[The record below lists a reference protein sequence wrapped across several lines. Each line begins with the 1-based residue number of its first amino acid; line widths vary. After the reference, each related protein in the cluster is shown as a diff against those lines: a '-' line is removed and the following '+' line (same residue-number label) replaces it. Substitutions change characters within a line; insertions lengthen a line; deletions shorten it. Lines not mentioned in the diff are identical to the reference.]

1 MADPLSPQPAYAGRP
16 PLAAGESLVMPIV
29 IYALFLVA
37 LFTGGLSM
45 IAGVIMAY
53 VLRGEAGATARTH
66 YAFLIRTFWGGLVLI
81 VVGGAIVLVG
91 LPLVFVLI
99 GIPMVIVGGLIAG
112 LAHLWQIVRCGFGL
126 WHAANGRA
134 YPEPLTPLI

>member
-1 MADPLSPQPAYAGRP
+1 MADPLSSRAAYAGEH
-16 PLAAGESLVMPIV
+16 PLAPGESLVLPIV

-53 VLRGEAGATARTH
+53 VLRGEASPTARSH
-66 YAFLIRTFWGGLVLI
+66 YAFLIRTFWGGVVLI
-81 VVGGAIVLVG
+81 VLGGLMIVVGI
-91 LPLVFVLI
+91 PLSWLLI
-99 GIPMVIVGGLIAG
+99 GIPILVLGALIAG
-112 LAHLWQIVRCGFGL
+112 AAHLWQIVRCAFGL

-134 YPEPLTPLI
+134 YPEPLTPLV

>member
-1 MADPLSPQPAYAGRP
+1 MADPLSPQPAYAGEH
-16 PLAAGESLVMPIV
+16 PLAPGESLVLPIV

-53 VLRGEAGATARTH
+53 VLRGEASPTARTH
-66 YAFLIRTFWGGLVLI
+66 YTFLIRTFWGGGVLI
-81 VVGGAIVLVG
+81 VLGGAMAVVG
-91 LPLVFVLI
+91 ALLFIILI
-99 GIPMVIVGGLIAG
+99 GIPIFAIGLLLIG
-112 LAHLWQIVRCGFGL
+112 IGHLWQIVRCGFGL

-134 YPEPLTPLI
+134 YPEPLTPLV

>member
-1 MADPLSPQPAYAGRP
+1 MADPLSSRPAYAGEHS
-16 PLAAGESLVMPIV
+16 LAAGQSLVLPIV
-29 IYALFLVA
+29 VYALFLVA

-53 VLRGEAGATARTH
+53 VLRGEASPTARTH
-66 YAFLIRTFWGGLVLI
+66 YTFLIRTFWGGIVLI
-81 VVGGAIVLVG
+81 VLGVLIILAG
-91 LPLVFVLI
+91 LPLIFVLI

-112 LAHLWQIVRCGFGL
+112 AAHLWQIVRCGFGL
-126 WHAANGRA
+126 WHAANGRS

>member
-1 MADPLSPQPAYAGRP
+1 MADPLSPRPAYASEH
-16 PLAAGESLVMPIV
+16 PLAPTESLVLPIV
-29 IYALFLVA
+29 IYALYLVA

-53 VLRGEAGATARTH
+53 VLRGEASVSARTH
-66 YAFLIRTFWGGLVLI
+66 YTFLIRTFWGGVVLI
-81 VVGGAIVLVG
+81 VLGGAMVLVG
-91 LPLVFVLI
+91 LPLMFVLI
-99 GIPMVIVGGLIAG
+99 GIPIVIVGALIAG
-112 LAHLWQIVRCGFGL
+112 VAHLWQVVRCAFGL